1 MAGETLAV
9 GFEQFVDVAF
19 ADAEM
24 RGDLGNRQ
32 NGIVQSAL
40 DIFQDRRQKRRAN
53 GFFGDIGIERSRG
66 HPGRQPDQAFQEEAA
81 VSRIERP
88 GTTVQG
94 AGGRADQRAQ
104 KRMVRYPADA
114 GRLMAGKRL
123 FDQIAWHPER
133 SHTHVPFG
141 RMENPEGLIA
151 AEQGDLADWLEGLGI
166 ATVAWQSGWSLTRA
180 HTASSGGREGSGR
193 RNSRSVSTKRVRGCS
208 WVVPWTRLPAGPSA
222 LWHRT
227 RIRSE

>member
-19 ADAEM
+19 ADAEL

-32 NGIVQSAL
+32 NGIVQSVL

-81 VSRIERP
+81 VSRIKRP

-104 KRMVRYPADA
+104 ERMVRYSADA
-114 GRLMAGKRL
+114 GRLAAGKRL
-123 FDQIAWHPER
+123 FDQIARHPER
-133 SHTHVPFG
+133 SHAHVPFG

-151 AEQGDLADWLEGLGI
+151 AEQGDLTGRKPDG
-166 ATVAWQSGWSLTRA
+166 ATLLLDDAFGSDLQVEEEAPFGCPRPLARPRA
-180 HTASSGGREGSGR
+180 ARFG
-193 RNSRSVSTKRVRGCS
+193 
-208 WVVPWTRLPAGPSA
+208 
-222 LWHRT
+222 
-227 RIRSE
+227 